1 MYREHNPSILNS
13 FLDYLR
19 ILGYSKYTIKGYNLD
34 LLQFFNF
41 IKDYM
46 ELPIK
51 IKEFNIFILLHIK
64 ESDIIAFLI
73 YEKKIKVA

>member
-34 LLQFFNF
+34 LLQFFNKRLSGITHKNERIPYF
-41 IKDYM
+41 YTVTYKRI
-46 ELPIK
+46 
-51 IKEFNIFILLHIK
+51 
-64 ESDIIAFLI
+64 
-73 YEKKIKVA
+73 